1 MDPYIER
8 PEIWPDFHDRLITF
22 IQEALQ
28 PQLRPRYVALGR
40 DRLFVVES
48 ERPIYPDLAV
58 VRTVAPQT
66 PAPTTAVAVLD
77 ADAPAVFELWR
88 EEIRQPLI
96 EIVEP
101 AAGNR
106 VVTAIEVLS
115 PENKAVGAG
124 RVSYLQK
131 REEYW
136 STGTS
141 LVEIDLLRAG
151 QPTVRLSADQMAALG
166 SWTYLVAVTRRWPS
180 RHEVYPAALRHRL
193 PRFRIPLAEND
204 RDIVLDLQSTFARCW
219 EVGPYPELLR
229 YEGPPPGR
237 MATEEIAWCENLL
250 HEAGYRPPSPANGNA

>member
-1 MDPYIER
+1 MPSPFPGMDPYIER

-48 ERPIYPDLAV
+48 ERPIYPDLAL
-58 VRTVAPQT
+58 VRTASPQAP
-66 PAPTTAVAVLD
+66 AASTAAVVLD

-115 PENKAVGAG
+115 PENKA
-124 RVSYLQK
+124 
-131 REEYW
+131 
-136 STGTS
+136 
-141 LVEIDLLRAG
+141 
-151 QPTVRLSADQMAALG
+151 
-166 SWTYLVAVTRRWPS
+166 
-180 RHEVYPAALRHRL
+180 
-193 PRFRIPLAEND
+193 
-204 RDIVLDLQSTFARCW
+204 
-219 EVGPYPELLR
+219 
-229 YEGPPPGR
+229 
-237 MATEEIAWCENLL
+237 
-250 HEAGYRPPSPANGNA
+250 